1 MNHTMVRNTPIDLG
15 SDRREFLELIVNRQA
30 LMRGKGLVAAE
41 PGSAAIIGHNPEMVG
56 GAGDQTIDVGTDVPV
71 RVSGLCLHGGGV
83 AVTSRWVVLESDGR
97 DQRMW
102 IQ

>member
-1 MNHTMVRNTPIDLG
+1 
-15 SDRREFLELIVNRQA
+15 
-30 LMRGKGLVAAE
+30 MRGKSPVAAE

-71 RVSGLCLHGGGV
+71 RASGLCLNGRGV
-83 AVTSRWVVLESDGR
+83 AVTRCGAVLESDR
-97 DQRMW
+97 RRQPMW

>member
-1 MNHTMVRNTPIDLG
+1 
-15 SDRREFLELIVNRQA
+15 
-30 LMRGKGLVAAE
+30 MRGKGPVAAE

-71 RVSGLCLHGGGV
+71 RASDLCLHGGGV
-83 AVTSRWVVLESDGR
+83 AVSRRGAVLEIDGR
-97 DQRMW
+97 AQPMW